1 MALLTSAE
9 YHEMGERKMAEAMS
23 ASDPLLQR
31 ELRAVALAWLELAEH
46 VEELEIVKQAKA
58 DLAASVARA
67 KGK

>member
-9 YHEMGERKMAEAMS
+9 YHEIGERKMAEAVS

-31 ELRAVALAWLELAEH
+31 QLKAVALAWLELAEH
-46 VEELEIVKQAKA
+46 VEELEIVKQTNA
-58 DLAASVARA
+58 DLAASAARA